1 MENYNFL
8 IAAGGTGGHLFPAI
22 SVVEELQKIN
32 PNNNFFFVGRKDKI
46 EFTTVN
52 KLGFKF
58 FPIEIDG
65 IHNIFSLKNLL
76 LPFKILKSQL
86 LVRNIISKFKI
97 DALIATGAYISYP
110 PAIAASQKKVP
121 VYLMESNFNP
131 GKSIS
136 ILSKHSEILFTSFPE
151 THTFL
156 ANKPIKKI
164 IYSGNP
170 VRTAF
175 LNNVPNQSEARKKL
189 GLETDKPTL
198 LVFGGSL
205 GARAINN
212 AVLENLPEFLA
223 NNIQIIWQTGK
234 NSDICSQI
242 KFPESVKCTEF
253 IDDMPTA
260 YSAADLVISRS
271 GASSLSEI
279 AVMGKPSILIPLVIA
294 SNNEQEYNAKY
305 FEKKGAAVIFNQ
317 NSLEVAFAQRVLD
330 LLFNTNKLIDMQMQ
344 AKFFAK
350 PNAANF
356 IANTILENLSSR
368 K

>member
-1 MENYNFL
+1 
-8 IAAGGTGGHLFPAI
+8 
-22 SVVEELQKIN
+22 
-32 PNNNFFFVGRKDKI
+32 
-46 EFTTVN
+46 
-52 KLGFKF
+52 
-58 FPIEIDG
+58 
-65 IHNIFSLKNLL
+65 
-76 LPFKILKSQL
+76 
-86 LVRNIISKFKI
+86 
-97 DALIATGAYISYP
+97 
-110 PAIAASQKKVP
+110 
-121 VYLMESNFNP
+121 
-131 GKSIS
+131 
-136 ILSKHSEILFTSFPE
+136 
-151 THTFL
+151 L

-242 KFPESVKCTEF
+242 KFPESVKYTEF